1 MPVHRIVVA
10 SRAASRREEARRWL
24 AEVEDQGPV
33 LLISAALEAADHFL
47 RELASERGSLFGFR
61 RATLDSLAYRL
72 ALPALARDGM
82 TTASRLAQEAVVARL
97 LDVTAR
103 ERRLGPLA
111 TVASGPGLIRAL
123 TSTLHECR
131 LHRIR
136 PDDLAALGD
145 VGETLALLL
154 VRYEDLSRDHGVAD
168 RALTLSLAR
177 ESASSIEGPVLLLD
191 VPVESPLEESLIEAI
206 ARSQSAVPVF
216 ATAAEA
222 DLASVARLSRA
233 LGCEPRPPTASED
246 LGSALFDL
254 QSHVFGETAPPRRD
268 RPEDVAVISAPGE
281 AQEASELAR
290 AMQRE
295 AEQGLP
301 FDRMAVLLRS
311 PEVYTPL
318 LEDTFARAG
327 IPAYFENGTKRPD
340 PAGRA
345 FLALID
351 CSAEELSAVR
361 FAEYLSLSQ
370 IPKLDALGAP
380 IVAPAPEEEDVLWA
394 PPRHALAPEPSPE
407 PVQLDLFAEPPP
419 KVEAPESEPVL
430 AGTLRAPWRWE
441 KLLVDAAV
449 IGGRDRWERRLSGLG
464 RELDMQLLEIE
475 DQEGVEAERLRRERN
490 DLLHLRNF
498 ALPLIEILDASPAS
512 ASWGVWIEWLE
523 KLASASLSSPEGV
536 LSLLKELRPMAS
548 VGPVSILEVREVLS
562 ERLTLLPQRP
572 SGDRY
577 GKVWVAPIE
586 AVRGLSFDMVLV
598 PGLAE
603 RMFPRKIL
611 EDPLLLDAARL
622 RLGAE
627 LPLQKDRIA
636 KERLL
641 LRLAIGA
648 ASRRIVFSY
657 PSIDLAK
664 GRAKVPSFYLLEVAR
679 ASQGELPDFETLARD
694 AASSSGARLGWP
706 APRDRAQA
714 IDAAE
719 FDLAFL
725 ADSLRRDLTDREVQ
739 GSGRYLVEVNPALA
753 RSLRAKF
760 QRARPKHFT
769 TADGFLEASEA
780 ARAVLAQ
787 HRLEARAYS
796 VTALEKYSACP
807 YRFYLNAILRLRP
820 RETVEAVTHLD
831 PLTKG
836 SILHVAQFEVS
847 KRLGE
852 ANLLPVR
859 PENLDEVLQLF
870 EVVFDEVE
878 ERFEEDLAPAIERIW
893 KDELERIRFDLR
905 GWLRREASRDDGFV
919 PYRREFTFGM
929 RPTGP
934 ADPASTLEVA
944 VLKNGLRLRGAIDLV
959 EKRDSDGKVRVTD
972 HKSGKVW
979 MPEGAVV
986 NGGENLQP
994 ILYTL
999 AYEALTGEKVESSRL
1014 YFVTQRA
1021 GYAERV
1027 VRADEEALKV
1037 VAEFQRRLDEI
1048 IEEGFFPASPKE
1060 KPGCAYCDYLAVC
1073 GPRMQL
1079 DARRKQEDPRLSPLN
1094 WLRSLT

>member
-10 SRAASRREEARRWL
+10 PQAASRREEARRWL
-24 AEVEDQGPV
+24 TEVEGFGPV
-33 LLISAALEAADHFL
+33 LLVSTALEAADHFL
-47 RELASERGSLFGFR
+47 RELASKRGSLFGFR

-72 ALPALARDGM
+72 ALPALARAGM
-82 TTASRLAQEAVVARL
+82 TTASRLAQEAVTARVL
-97 LDVTAR
+97 HVTAS
-103 ERRLGPLA
+103 EKRLGPLA
-111 TVASGPGLIRAL
+111 TVASGPGLTRAL

-131 LHRIR
+131 LHQVG
-136 PDDLAALGD
+136 PDELSKLGD
-145 VGETLALLL
+145 LGETLGLLL
-154 VRYEDLSRDHGVAD
+154 TRYEEMSREQGVAD

-177 ESASSIEGPVLLLD
+177 QNASDVDGPMLLLD
-191 VPVESPLEESLIEAI
+191 VPLDNPLEAALIEAI
-206 ARSQSAVPVF
+206 ARRAKAGPVL
-216 ATAAEA
+216 ATAVEA
-222 DLASVARLSRA
+222 DEATLRRLSRA
-233 LGCEPRPPTASED
+233 LGCEPETPSKSSSSE
-246 LGSALFDL
+246 SALLDL
-254 QSHVFGETAPPRRD
+254 QRHVFSETAPKHRE
-268 RPEDVAVISAPGE
+268 RPEDVVVLSAPGE
-281 AQEASELAR
+281 AQEAAELAR
-290 AMQRE
+290 AIQIE
-295 AEQGLP
+295 AEKGLP
-301 FDRMAVLLRS
+301 FDRVAVLLRS

-318 LEDTFARAG
+318 LEDVFDRAG

-345 FLALID
+345 FLALLD
-351 CSAEELSAVR
+351 CAAEELSATR

-380 IVAPAPEEEDVLWA
+380 IVAPDAAEEDVLWV
-394 PPRHALAPEPSPE
+394 PPRHSLAPEPARE

-430 AGTLRAPWRWE
+430 SGTLRAPWRWE

-464 RELDMQLLEIE
+464 RELEVRLLETE
-475 DQEGVEAERLRRERN
+475 DQESVEAERLRRERN

-498 ALPLIEILDASPAS
+498 ALPLIETLDTRPHDEN
-512 ASWGVWIEWLE
+512 WGVWIDWLE
-523 KLASASLSSPEGV
+523 RLAVSSLSSPEGV
-536 LSLLKELRPMAS
+536 LALLKELRPMTS
-548 VGPVSILEVREVLS
+548 VGPVSILEVRQVLS

-586 AVRGLSFDMVLV
+586 AARGMSFEMVLV

-603 RMFPRKIL
+603 RMFPRKIV
-611 EDPLLLDAARL
+611 EDPLLLDSFRL
-622 RLGAE
+622 RLGAD

-648 ASRRIVFSY
+648 ASQKIVFSY
-657 PSIDLAK
+657 PSVDLAK

-679 ASQGELPDFETLARD
+679 ASQGELPDFETLARE

-706 APRDRAQA
+706 APRDRGQA

-725 ADSLRRDLTDREVQ
+725 SDSMRLDARL
-739 GSGRYLVEVNPALA
+739 GSGRYLVQVNAALA
-753 RSLRAKF
+753 RSLRARY
-760 QRARPKHFT
+760 QRGRSGQFT
-769 TADGFLEASEA
+769 TADGFLEASEP

-796 VTALEKYSACP
+796 VTALEKYAACP
-807 YRFYLNAILRLRP
+807 YRFYLNAILRIRP

-836 SILHVAQFEVS
+836 SILHAAQFEIS

-852 ANLLPVR
+852 AGLLPAR
-859 PENLDEVLQLF
+859 ADNIDEVLQLF
-870 EVVFDEVE
+870 EVVFDEVQD
-878 ERFEEDLAPAIERIW
+878 RFEEDLAPAIGRIW
-893 KDELERIRFDLR
+893 RDELERIRFDLR
-905 GWLRREASRDDGFV
+905 GWLRREALQEDDFV

-959 EKRDSDGKVRVTD
+959 EKRATDGKVRVTD
-972 HKSGKVW
+972 HKSGKAW

-999 AYEALTGEKVESSRL
+999 AYEALTGEEVDSARL
-1014 YFVTQRA
+1014 YYVTQRA

-1027 VRADEEALKV
+1027 VRADEKSLAV

-1048 IEEGFFPASPKE
+1048 IEEGFFPASPLE
-1060 KPGCAYCDYLAVC
+1060 KPGCAWCDYLAVC
-1073 GPRMQL
+1073 GPRMQI
-1079 DARRKQEDPRLSPLN
+1079 DARRKQNDPRLSPLN